1 MNMKN
6 GNGQFANL
14 GQTDLKRELDI
25 VGKIL
30 FQADYSQSTSKVDV
44 PLTNFETKH
53 LRLPPEQILAIVV
66 GVSSKLKRL
75 NIISDFAVDLNKN
88 LIYDLEGKLDKLLGY
103 KSLIDKRILYLENR
117 NSLAPKKFEG
127 KFLSVIPKGGKYRIH
142 RRMAKLFG
150 NKESVEAYLLARC
163 VQPTIGTKKL
173 RSKDYKVQHAK
184 YDIRI
189 RNSIRILNRYLVPT
203 GYKVGFSG
211 GFGKLQENKL
221 H

>member
-6 GNGQFANL
+6 GNEQFANL

-30 FQADYSQSTSKVDV
+30 FHADYSQSTSKVDV

-53 LRLPPEQILAIVV
+53 LRLPPEQILTIVV

-75 NIISDFAVDLNKN
+75 NVINDFAVDSNKN

-117 NSLAPKKFEG
+117 NSLASKKFEG

-142 RRMAKLFG
+142 RRMAELFE
-150 NKESVEAYLLARC
+150 NKESVRAYLLARC
-163 VQPTIGTKKL
+163 VQPTIETKKL
-173 RSKDYKVQHAK
+173 RFKDYKARHIE
-184 YDIRI
+184 YDKRI

-203 GYKVGFSG
+203 GYEIKFSG
-211 GFGKLQENKL
+211 GFGKLQDIKL
-221 H
+221 R